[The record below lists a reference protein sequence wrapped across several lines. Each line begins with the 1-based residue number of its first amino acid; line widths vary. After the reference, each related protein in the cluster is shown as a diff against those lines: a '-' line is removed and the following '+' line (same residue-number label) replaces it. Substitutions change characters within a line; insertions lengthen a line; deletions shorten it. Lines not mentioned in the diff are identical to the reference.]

1 MRLKSKSLG
10 NLDFELLSPG
20 DLNSPA
26 ERKIINYSNSW
37 TELDDKKEKL
47 KQIKKNVN
55 LKKMFLDLFTSD
67 FDKKLESNKKNMR
80 SASIRLLTYLRQ
92 NNGKIPNY
100 MNNAVTNIVIL
111 ILTNGEKFLS
121 AQQVKINVH
130 FYLKLAEKAF
140 LEGDHQTAI
149 LIKCVME
156 NHNIK
161 RLNLKLSKID
171 KEILKTLDYK
181 YGVYNKCYSYHLDDF
196 LEKIK
201 NFENLNSNYIPS
213 TMVIDMYSGRTKN
226 PEKFRRLGKFPKKNI
241 NIEKFLPAINR
252 YYHNNFSDKKDMAL
266 TKVYRTNPE
275 DILFVK
281 KLNPQN
287 SKSLKDIL
295 FEMSFNVKN
304 LSKNCK
310 DLEHLEKVSY
320 NRLIYCK

>member
-1 MRLKSKSLG
+1 MRIKSKSLG

-26 ERKIINYSNSW
+26 ERKLINYSNSW
-37 TELDDKKEKL
+37 TELDDKKEKIS
-47 KQIKKNVN
+47 KIKKNVN
-55 LKKMFLDLFTSD
+55 LKKMFFDLFTSD
-67 FDKKLESNKKNMR
+67 FDKKLQTNKVNMR
-80 SASIRLLTYLRQ
+80 AASIRLLTYLRQ

-121 AQQVKINVH
+121 AQQVKNNIH
-130 FYLKLAEKAF
+130 FYLKLAEKAC

-156 NHNIK
+156 NYNIK

-171 KEILKTLDYK
+171 EEIIRMLNIK
-181 YGVYNKCYSYHLDDF
+181 YGVFDNCYSNHLEDF

-201 NFENLNSNYIPS
+201 NFEKLNSSYIPS

-226 PEKFRRLGKFPKKNI
+226 TEKFRRLGKFPKKK
-241 NIEKFLPAINR
+241 IEIKNLLPAINR
-252 YYHNNFSDKKDMAL
+252 YYYNNYSDNQNMAL
-266 TKVYRTNPE
+266 TKVYRTKPE

-281 KLNPQN
+281 ELNPN
-287 SKSLKDIL
+287 NNKSLKDIL

-310 DLEHLEKVSY
+310 DLEHREKISY